1 MAALSQVVGRAF
13 YGRFAGLRPAQR
25 DAIEPILRGED
36 VLVLSRTGS
45 GKTEAV
51 IAPLVQR
58 YGPSAREASGC
69 SLLHVTPT
77 RALANDLLRRVE
89 PPMDSL
95 GYTVGI
101 RHGDRNDLARS
112 RSPDL
117 LITTPESLDVML
129 TSGENSLRTV
139 RAVILDEVHLTY
151 NTQRG
156 LQLAVLLK
164 RLERFAG
171 HSLQVAGLSATV
183 ASPSDIWA
191 FFRPGRP
198 FATIQEPEGKPIDYH
213 ICEAATPADLI
224 TLLDRLASGRRTKA
238 LLFANSRRECD
249 SLASEVVHRTGF
261 GDRVF
266 LHHSSLSRDIR
277 LRVER
282 SFQEAGTA
290 LCIATSTLELGID
303 IGDIDVVVLYGHPG
317 GWESFLQR
325 IGRGNRRSDKT
336 NVVCVAS
343 PHHGAPFVTVAGFEA
358 LVSQV
363 ESGRMERER
372 PVDIYGAAAQQLLSL
387 LLGGGGAYQRIAD
400 LVDFF
405 ADWPHLSRPVIEQT
419 LLGLAEDGYV
429 RAHSFQNK
437 YGAGENLHRLHQ
449 LRLIWG
455 NFPTRSRDVRV
466 MVANRELGVIPATNL
481 LRLLP
486 GMSMRFAGRFWR
498 VRRVRPEIIEVEP
511 SRQRSGVEVIYS
523 GSKAP
528 LDPTNVE
535 EMLRILESGISGN
548 AIASGTREWF
558 LGKARAV
565 RRYVGWDRIPTS
577 RDGLGYHYFTFAG
590 QVVNGAIAR
599 WSGSPSFEAGEIE
612 LVTEQAIDFSALPED
627 ASELE
632 PFACQTLRLPE
643 SLTIF
648 QLALPPEL
656 LERELAEIWRK
667 TPVFQ
672 RSLSRL
678 RDARVLPAPIDDLQ
692 ELRA

>member
-1 MAALSQVVGRAF
+1 MPSLSQNVGRAF
-13 YGRFAGLRPAQR
+13 YGRFAALRPAQR
-25 DAIEPILRGED
+25 AAIEPILRGED

-51 IAPLVQR
+51 TAPLVQR

-69 SLLHVTPT
+69 SLLHITPT

-95 GYTVGI
+95 GYAVGI
-101 RHGDRNDLARS
+101 RHGERNDLTRS
-112 RSPDL
+112 RTPNL

-129 TSGENSLRTV
+129 TSGENSLRSV

-156 LQLAVLLK
+156 FQLAVLLK
-164 RLERFAG
+164 RLERFTDRC
-171 HSLQVAGLSATV
+171 LQVAGLSATV

-198 FATIQEPEGKPIDYH
+198 FATIQEPESKPIDYH
-213 ICEAATPADLI
+213 ICEAAKPADLI

-249 SLASEVVHRTGF
+249 SLASEVVHRTAF

-266 LHHSSLSRDIR
+266 VHHSSLSKDMR

-282 SFQEAGTA
+282 SFHETGTA

-317 GWESFLQR
+317 GWDSFLQR
-325 IGRGNRRSDKT
+325 IGRGNRRTEKT

-343 PHHGAPFVTVAGFEA
+343 PQHGAAFVAIAGFEA
-358 LVSQV
+358 LVSQI
-363 ESGRMERER
+363 ESGRIERER
-372 PVDIYGAAAQQLLSL
+372 PMDIYGAAAQQLLSL
-387 LLGGGGAYQRIAD
+387 LLGGGGAYRRIAH
-400 LVDFF
+400 LADFF
-405 ADWPHLSRPVIEQT
+405 AEWPHLSRPVVEQI
-419 LLGLAEDGYV
+419 LLELDAGGYV
-429 RAHSFQNK
+429 RAHEFQNR

-466 MVANRELGVIPATNL
+466 LVSNKELGTIPATNL
-481 LRLLP
+481 LRLRP
-486 GMSMRFAGRFWR
+486 GMSMRFAGRYWR
-498 VRRVRPEIIEVEP
+498 VLRVRPNVIEVEP

-528 LDPTNVE
+528 LDPGNVE

-548 AIASGTREWF
+548 AIAPSTREWF

-565 RRYVGWDRIPTS
+565 RRYVGWDRIPTA

-612 LVTEQAIDFSALPED
+612 LVTEQPIDFAALPED
-627 ASELE
+627 PSELE
-632 PFACQTLRLPE
+632 RFACETLRLPE

-678 RDARVLPAPIDDLQ
+678 RRARVLPAPIEDLHV
-692 ELRA
+692 LCA